1 MKFKVFISNLCQ
13 ILYIVKQIR
22 FIIDIKVPKI
32 IVTKDNKKIK
42 TLI

>member
-32 IVTKDNKKIK
+32 IVIEKIARK
-42 TLI
+42 LKL

>member
-22 FIIDIKVPKI
+22 FIIDIKVSKI
-32 IVTKDNKKIK
+32 IEKIARK
-42 TLI
+42 LKL